1 MGRGGSCYYHS
12 LNKRKISL
20 IASIILDHA
29 GTLHEDIIFLFK
41 VSLFRGF
48 IILAH
53 FNHEDSFL
61 HELVQKTM
69 QTRSEED

>member
-1 MGRGGSCYYHS
+1 M
-12 LNKRKISL
+12 
-20 IASIILDHA
+20 LDYA

-48 IILAH
+48 MILAH

-61 HELVQKTM
+61 HEPEQKTM